1 MVELQYFIAYEMVAV
16 FLTLLIAFTETTVA
30 VDELIFIQIIWRHG
44 DRAPIFAYPTDIH
57 QEEAWPYGWGELTEL
72 GMRQQFALGRLL
84 RQRYI
89 EENHNF
95 LSHNY
100 KPKELYIRSTDVNR
114 TLISAMANLAGM
126 YPAGTPGKDYPSSK
140 HWPSHWTP
148 IPIHTVENEEDF
160 VGNVFC
166 RCPRV
171 DQLIALIRC
180 SKYYREL
187 ADENKEFFD
196 YVSEKSGMRV
206 NLDNVETI
214 NDIHYVEKSHNMSQ
228 PSWLTDDVSKKLRNL
243 SVITSKF
250 IYGISVP
257 RISELTKLRGG
268 SLLKLLLEN
277 INRKKHCLL
286 NPEDSSCLWILQ
298 RKYFALSAH
307 DTTVAAL
314 LATLADEKILEQG
327 LPQYTASVAIELWNK
342 TDILF
347 HEAFHHQYRAIT
359 RFTKG
364 CPSDSDFCPL
374 DAFLKRSEIFLPNNI
389 KNECLPRKI
398 NKSIYKLCNI
408 SVVEF

>member
-1 MVELQYFIAYEMVAV
+1 MAV
-16 FLTLLIAFTETTVA
+16 FHILLLILTEKTVA
-30 VDELIFIQIIWRHG
+30 IDELIFVQIVWRHG

-57 QEEAWPYGWGELTEL
+57 QEEAWQYGWGELTEL
-72 GMRQQFALGRLL
+72 GMRQQFALGRLI

-89 EENHNF
+89 AKNYNF

-126 YPAGTPGKDYPSSK
+126 YPTGIPGKDYPESK
-140 HWPSHWTP
+140 QWPSHWTP
-148 IPIHTVENEEDF
+148 IPIHAVNNEEDF

-166 RCPRV
+166 RCPRA
-171 DQLIALIRC
+171 DQLTALIRC

-196 YVSEKSGMRV
+196 YVSEKSGMKV
-206 NLDNVETI
+206 NLDNVHTI
-214 NDIHYVEKSHNMSQ
+214 NDIHYVEMLHNMSQ
-228 PSWLTDDVSKKLRNL
+228 PSWITDDISKKLRNL
-243 SVITSKF
+243 SMITSKF

-257 RISELTKLRGG
+257 HIPELTKLRGG
-268 SLLKLLLEN
+268 SLLKFLLEN
-277 INRKKHCLL
+277 INEKKRCLL
-286 NPEDSSCLWILQ
+286 NPKNSSCLWILQ

-314 LATLADEKILEQG
+314 LATLADEKILEKD

-342 TDILF
+342 TDIGLAILF
-347 HEAFHHQYRAIT
+347 HEAFHYEYRAIT

-364 CPSDSDFCPL
+364 CPLDSDFCPL
-374 DAFLKRSEIFLPNNI
+374 NIFLKRSKIFLPNDI
-389 KNECLPRKI
+389 KQECLPKNEMNR
-398 NKSIYKLCNI
+398 SVYELCNNAF
-408 SVVEF
+408 V